1 MQIRP
6 AVKDPTFS
14 GEKAK
19 TQNRSFKVF
28 PPSFEMHGETE
39 IQNRQKKRESK
50 ELKRRKKELETEM
63 GLVLIFETDF
73 ETAKK

>member
-39 IQNRQKKRESK
+39 IQNRQKKTRIQGAE
-50 ELKRRKKELETEM
+50 EEEE
-63 GLVLIFETDF
+63 G
-73 ETAKK
+73 A